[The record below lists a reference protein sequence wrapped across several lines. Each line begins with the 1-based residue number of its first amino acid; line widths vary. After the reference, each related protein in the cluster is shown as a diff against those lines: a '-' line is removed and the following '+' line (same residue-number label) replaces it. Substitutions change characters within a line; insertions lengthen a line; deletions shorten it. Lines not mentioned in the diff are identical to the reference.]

1 MIFKNDIIEVKVR
14 GFGILKALI
23 TDASIKI
30 KKGSLVIDL
39 LTIMLEK
46 YGVDFKE
53 FIMDFESKRISSAVS
68 ISKNGKIVNNLEDKI
83 EDGDEMILFIHLSGG
98 ESILRSL
105 S

>member
-1 MIFKNDIIEVKVR
+1 MKDWGSMILKNDIIEVKVR

-23 TDASIKI
+23 TDGSVKI

-46 YGVDFKE
+46 YGVEFKKSV
-53 FIMDFESKRISSAVS
+53 MDFESKKISSAVS

-83 EDGDEMILFIHLSGG
+83 EDGDEIILFIPLSGG
-98 ESILRSL
+98 
-105 S
+105 